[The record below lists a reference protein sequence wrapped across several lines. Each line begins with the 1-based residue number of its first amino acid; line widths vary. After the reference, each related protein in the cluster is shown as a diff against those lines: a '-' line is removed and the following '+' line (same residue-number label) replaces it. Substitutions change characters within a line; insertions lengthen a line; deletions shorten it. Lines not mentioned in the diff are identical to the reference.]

1 MRKEG
6 VFHIATIGGIPIYLH
21 WTFGLLIIWIVL
33 SALWSSGGD
42 WVYAGWQLLLVGGL
56 LVSVILHELGHAFA
70 AAAFQIPT
78 RDITMYPFG
87 GVASIEKLPE
97 KPTQELVIALAGP
110 LVNFLIIGVISAGLF
125 VGGVSW
131 EGDMGYYFGL
141 KRLTGADYFFQL
153 AYLNFFLAA
162 FNLLPAFP
170 MDGGRVLRA
179 ILAMRFPYEKAT
191 AIAATVGQVFAG
203 LFVLLGIFV
212 NVNIILIL
220 IGFFVYI
227 AAESEKKAVEGRSA
241 LKGLRARDAI
251 MVQYPV
257 LPAMATLQSAIE
269 ALLGSQA
276 RSFLIVDPLGQPVG
290 TLSREK
296 LISALHQG
304 MPPTTPITQVMDER
318 LITVEPD
325 TPLGEVMETLQREDV
340 PFILVAEKT
349 GSTPRLLGLID
360 AENIAEYLL
369 IKKAREAFASS
380 IAP

>member
-1 MRKEG
+1 
-6 VFHIATIGGIPIYLH
+6 
-21 WTFGLLIIWIVL
+21 
-33 SALWSSGGD
+33 
-42 WVYAGWQLLLVGGL
+42 
-56 LVSVILHELGHAFA
+56 
-70 AAAFQIPT
+70 
-78 RDITMYPFG
+78 
-87 GVASIEKLPE
+87 
-97 KPTQELVIALAGP
+97 
-110 LVNFLIIGVISAGLF
+110 
-125 VGGVSW
+125 
-131 EGDMGYYFGL
+131 
-141 KRLTGADYFFQL
+141 
-153 AYLNFFLAA
+153 
-162 FNLLPAFP
+162 

-203 LFVLLGIFV
+203 LFVLLGIFG
-212 NVNIILIL
+212 NIILIL

>member
-1 MRKEG
+1 MR
-6 VFHIATIGGIPIYLH
+6 GGSYS
-21 WTFGLLIIWIVL
+21 WW
-33 SALWSSGGD
+33 
-42 WVYAGWQLLLVGGL
+42 GL

-125 VGGVSW
+125 VGGVGW
-131 EGDMGYYFGL
+131 EGDMSYYFGL
-141 KRLTGADYFFQL
+141 QRLTGADYFSGWRISTSSWLHSTFC
-153 AYLNFFLAA
+153 
-162 FNLLPAFP
+162 LLSRW
-170 MDGGRVLRA
+170 MGRVLRA

-203 LFVLLGIFV
+203 LFVLLGIFE
-212 NVNIILIL
+212 NIIPIIL

-227 AAESEKKAVEGRSA
+227 AAESEKKVVEGRSA

-276 RSFLIVDPLGQPVG
+276 RSFLIIDPLGQPVG

-304 MPPTTPITQVMDER
+304 MSPTTPITQVMDER

-325 TPLGEVMETLQREDV
+325 TPSVKSWK
-340 PFILVAEKT
+340 P
-349 GSTPRLLGLID
+349 
-360 AENIAEYLL
+360 
-369 IKKAREAFASS
+369 SS
-380 IAP
+380 GKMCPLSS

>member
-6 VFHIATIGGIPIYLH
+6 VFHIATIGGIPVYIH
-21 WTFGLLIIWIVL
+21 WTFGFLIIWIVL
-33 SALWSSGGD
+33 SALWSSGEIGVMRGGGYC
-42 WVYAGWQLLLVGGL
+42 WWGL

-97 KPTQELVIALAGP
+97 KPAQELVIALAGP

-125 VGGVSW
+125 VGGVGW

-141 KRLTGADYFFQL
+141 QRLTGADYFFQL

-203 LFVLLGIFV
+203 LFVLLGIFG
-212 NVNIILIL
+212 NIVLIL

-257 LPAMATLQSAIE
+257 LPATATLQSAIE

-276 RSFLIVDPLGQPVG
+276 RSFLIVDPLG
-290 TLSREK
+290 
-296 LISALHQG
+296 SACGAPILAKNLLAPSIKR
-304 MPPTTPITQVMDER
+304 MPSTTPITQVMDER
-318 LITVEPD
+318 LIIVEPGYPSVKSWKPSSGKMY
-325 TPLGEVMETLQREDV
+325 PL
-340 PFILVAEKT
+340 
-349 GSTPRLLGLID
+349 
-360 AENIAEYLL
+360 
-369 IKKAREAFASS
+369 SS
-380 IAP
+380 

>member
-6 VFHIATIGGIPIYLH
+6 VFHIATIGGIPIYIH
-21 WTFGLLIIWIVL
+21 WTFGFLIIWIVI

-42 WVYAGWQLLLVGGL
+42 WSYAGWRLLLVGGL

-125 VGGVSW
+125 IGGLGW

-141 KRLTGADYFFQL
+141 RRPTVADYFFQL

-191 AIAATVGQVFAG
+191 TIAATVGQVFAG
-203 LFVLLGIFV
+203 LFVLLGIFG
-212 NVNIILIL
+212 NIVLIL

-257 LPAMATLQSAIE
+257 LPATATLQSAIE

-276 RSFLIVDPLGQPVG
+276 RSFLIVDPLGHPVG

-296 LISALHQG
+296 LISALHEG
-304 MPPTTPITQVMDER
+304 MPPPTPITQVMDER

-340 PFILVAEKT
+340 PFILVVEKT

>member
-1 MRKEG
+1 MRKG
-6 VFHIATIGGIPIYLH
+6 GTLHIATISGIPIYIH
-21 WTFGLLIIWIVL
+21 WTFGLLILWIVL
-33 SALWSSGGD
+33 SALLSSGGD
-42 WVYAGWQLLLVGGL
+42 WGYAGWRVLLVGGL
-56 LVSVILHELGHAFA
+56 VLSVILHELGHAFA
-70 AAAFQIPT
+70 AAAFHIPT

-97 KPTQELVIALAGP
+97 KPLQELIIALAGP
-110 LVNFLIIGVISAGLF
+110 LVNFLIIGFLSAGLF
-125 VGGVSW
+125 LGGVGW
-131 EGDMGYYFGL
+131 EKEMSYYFQL
-141 KRLTGADYFFQL
+141 HQLTVTDYFFQL

-203 LFVLLGIFV
+203 LFVLLGFLGNLV
-212 NVNIILIL
+212 LIL

-227 AAESEKKAVEGRSA
+227 AAENEKKAVEGRSA
-241 LKGLRARDAI
+241 LKGLRARDAL

-257 LPAMATLQSAIE
+257 LPATATLQSAIE

-276 RSFLIVDPLGQPVG
+276 RSFLILDPLNQPVG
-290 TLSREK
+290 TLSREQ

-304 MPPTTPITQVMDER
+304 MPPSTPITQVMYER
-318 LITVEPD
+318 LITVNPD
-325 TPLGEVMETLQREDV
+325 TPLGEVMEILQREDV

-349 GSTPRLLGLID
+349 GSSPRLLGLID
-360 AENIAEYLL
+360 AENIAEFLL

-380 IAP
+380 IAS

>member
-1 MRKEG
+1 
-6 VFHIATIGGIPIYLH
+6 
-21 WTFGLLIIWIVL
+21 
-33 SALWSSGGD
+33 
-42 WVYAGWQLLLVGGL
+42 
-56 LVSVILHELGHAFA
+56 
-70 AAAFQIPT
+70 
-78 RDITMYPFG
+78 
-87 GVASIEKLPE
+87 
-97 KPTQELVIALAGP
+97 
-110 LVNFLIIGVISAGLF
+110 
-125 VGGVSW
+125 
-131 EGDMGYYFGL
+131 MGYYFGL
-141 KRLTGADYFFQL
+141 QRLTGADYFFQL

-203 LFVLLGIFV
+203 LFVLLGIFG
-212 NVNIILIL
+212 NIILIL